1 MERMYTTRLK
11 HEFYKENRSDK
22 VWHVDFIKQC
32 GMHAVSFDKKR
43 ILFLFGDYPLKFTPK
58 QKELFD
64 KENPYWANFFK
75 DRNTEFELVKKFS
88 IFDDKS
94 TFESCLDSAKDNY
107 SRYCP
112 ENYLYRKIASYKFID
127 KFSDEFL
134 ELLYVTLS
142 VEFENQKLGKLK
154 DFSIFAESIKK
165 HQENFKELSPLKL
178 RDLDEWDW
186 EECREI
192 FEDLFSDLELVNGKS
207 SVIAFSKVLHFML
220 PNLIVPIN
228 RKNTMRFFYG
238 KKYSCFKSLENQYQT
253 FWNLET
259 VFSEFVKRNKVS
271 QYIDDTCNLNIPKI
285 LDNAIIGKLLQDS

>member
-11 HEFYKENRSDK
+11 HEFYKKNRGDK

-43 ILFLFGDYPLKFTPK
+43 ILFLFGDYPLKFTPE

-107 SRYCP
+107 GRYCP

-165 HQENFKELSPLKL
+165 TP
-178 RDLDEWDW
+178 
-186 EECREI
+186 RE
-192 FEDLFSDLELVNGKS
+192 F
-207 SVIAFSKVLHFML
+207 
-220 PNLIVPIN
+220 
-228 RKNTMRFFYG
+228 
-238 KKYSCFKSLENQYQT
+238 
-253 FWNLET
+253 
-259 VFSEFVKRNKVS
+259 
-271 QYIDDTCNLNIPKI
+271 
-285 LDNAIIGKLLQDS
+285 

>member
-1 MERMYTTRLK
+1 MKRMYRSRLK
-11 HEFYKENRSDK
+11 HEFYKENRGDK
-22 VWHVDFIKQC
+22 IWHVDFIHYVGKKSI
-32 GMHAVSFDKKR
+32 SFDKKR
-43 ILFLFGDYPLKFTPK
+43 ILFLFGDYPLKFTPE

-220 PNLIVPIN
+220 PNLIVPID
-228 RKNTMRFFYG
+228 RKNIMRFFYG

>member
-11 HEFYKENRSDK
+11 HEFYKENRGDK

-94 TFESCLDSAKDNY
+94 IFELCLDSAKDNY

-112 ENYLYRKIASYKFID
+112 ENYLYRKITSYKFID

-142 VEFENQKLGKLK
+142 MEFENQKLGKLK

-165 HQENFKELSPLKL
+165 HQEDFKELSPLKL

-192 FEDLFSDLELVNGKS
+192 FEDLFTDLELVNGKS

-220 PNLIVPIN
+220 PNLIVPID

>member
-1 MERMYTTRLK
+1 ML
-11 HEFYKENRSDK
+11 N
-22 VWHVDFIKQC
+22 
-32 GMHAVSFDKKR
+32 
-43 ILFLFGDYPLKFTPK
+43 PL
-58 QKELFD
+58 
-64 KENPYWANFFK
+64 
-75 DRNTEFELVKKFS
+75 
-88 IFDDKS
+88 
-94 TFESCLDSAKDNY
+94 
-107 SRYCP
+107 
-112 ENYLYRKIASYKFID
+112 
-127 KFSDEFL
+127 
-134 ELLYVTLS
+134 
-142 VEFENQKLGKLK
+142 
-154 DFSIFAESIKK
+154 KK

-220 PNLIVPIN
+220 PNLIVPID

>member
-11 HEFYKENRSDK
+11 HEFYKENRGDK

-43 ILFLFGDYPLKFTPK
+43 ILFLFGDYPLKFTPE

-64 KENPYWANFFK
+64 KENPYWANFFESK
-75 DRNTEFELVKKFS
+75 NAEFELVKKFYV
-88 IFDDKS
+88 FDSKS
-94 TFESCLDSAKDNY
+94 TFVSCLNATKNNY

-112 ENYLYRKIASYKFID
+112 ENYLYRKIVSYKFID

-165 HQENFKELSPLKL
+165 HQENFKELNPLKL

-220 PNLIVPIN
+220 PNLIVPID

>member
-1 MERMYTTRLK
+1 MKRMYRSRLK
-11 HEFYKENRSDK
+11 HEFYKENRGDK
-22 VWHVDFIKQC
+22 IWHVDFIHYVGKKSI
-32 GMHAVSFDKKR
+32 SFDKKR
-43 ILFLFGDYPLKFTPK
+43 ILFLFGDYPLKFTPE

-64 KENPYWANFFK
+64 KENPYWANFFESK
-75 DRNTEFELVKKFS
+75 NVEFELVEK
-88 IFDDKS
+88 IYVFDNKS
-94 TFESCLDSAKDNY
+94 TFVSCLNATKNNY
-107 SRYCP
+107 SRYSP

-142 VEFENQKLGKLK
+142 VEFKNQKLGKLK

-192 FEDLFSDLELVNGKS
+192 LEDLFSDLELVNGKS

-220 PNLIVPIN
+220 PNLIVPID

-259 VFSEFVKRNKVS
+259 VFSEFVKRNRVS

>member
-1 MERMYTTRLK
+1 MKRMYRSRLK
-11 HEFYKENRSDK
+11 HEFYKENRGDK
-22 VWHVDFIKQC
+22 IWHVDFIHYVGKKSI
-32 GMHAVSFDKKR
+32 SFDKKR
-43 ILFLFGDYPLKFTPK
+43 ILFLFGDYPLKFTPE

-64 KENPYWANFFK
+64 KENPYWANFFESK
-75 DRNTEFELVKKFS
+75 NVEFELVEK
-88 IFDDKS
+88 IYVFDNKS
-94 TFESCLDSAKDNY
+94 TFVSCLNATKNNY
-107 SRYCP
+107 SRYSP

-142 VEFENQKLGKLK
+142 VEFKNQKLGKLK

-192 FEDLFSDLELVNGKS
+192 LEDLFSDLELVNGKS

-220 PNLIVPIN
+220 PNLIVPID

>member
-1 MERMYTTRLK
+1 MYRSRLK
-11 HEFYKENRSDK
+11 HEFYKENRGDK
-22 VWHVDFIKQC
+22 IWHVDFIHYVGKKSI
-32 GMHAVSFDKKR
+32 SFDKKR
-43 ILFLFGDYPLKFTPK
+43 ILFLFGDYPLKFTPE

-64 KENPYWANFFK
+64 KENPYWANFFESK
-75 DRNTEFELVKKFS
+75 NVEFELVEK
-88 IFDDKS
+88 IYVFDNKS
-94 TFESCLDSAKDNY
+94 TFVSCLNATKNNY
-107 SRYCP
+107 SRYSP

-142 VEFENQKLGKLK
+142 VEFKNQKLGKLK

-192 FEDLFSDLELVNGKS
+192 LEDLFSDLELVNGKS

-220 PNLIVPIN
+220 PNLIVPID

-259 VFSEFVKRNKVS
+259 VFSEFVKRNRVS

>member
-11 HEFYKENRSDK
+11 HEFYKENRGDK

-43 ILFLFGDYPLKFTPK
+43 ILFLFGDYPLKFTPE

-107 SRYCP
+107 SQYCP

-220 PNLIVPIN
+220 PNLIVSID

>member
-11 HEFYKENRSDK
+11 HEFYKENRGDK
-22 VWHVDFIKQC
+22 VWHVDFIKQR

-127 KFSDEFL
+127 KFSGEFL

-220 PNLIVPIN
+220 PNLIVPID